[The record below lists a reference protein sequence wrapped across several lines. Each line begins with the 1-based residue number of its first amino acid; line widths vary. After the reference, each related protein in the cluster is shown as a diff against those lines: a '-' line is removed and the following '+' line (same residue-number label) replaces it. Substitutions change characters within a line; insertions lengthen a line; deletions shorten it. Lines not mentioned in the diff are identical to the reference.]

1 MSSKLKDLLA
11 QKAAIEQQIEQAAR
25 SERADAVAKVKAL
38 MAEHGLSLAD
48 LGTRASAGKAKGGS
62 RSGGK
67 VAAKYRD
74 AATGATWSGRGLRPN
89 WLKAALAS
97 GRKLEDFAV

>member
-1 MSSKLKDLLA
+1 VASLKELLA
-11 QKAAIEQQIEQAAR
+11 QKAQIEKQIDEAAR
-25 SERADAVAKVKAL
+25 NERADAVAKVKAL
-38 MAEHGLSLAD
+38 MAEYGLTVAD
-48 LGTRASAGKAKGGS
+48 LGSRGPARAGKA
-62 RSGGK
+62 SGGK

-74 AATGATWSGRGLRPN
+74 AATGQTWSGRGLRPN